1 MELPRQQDK
10 GPSTAYL
17 DLGDCDQICE
27 HCYACFWYAERRKD
41 PLALWTKQWRRMSDD
56 IVQRAAADSHVVNL
70 HVNEVDL
77 QQFSHIASGPV
88 QCPRFAHCFLFPS
101 RNIPGTIEPISLTP
115 LFLTQ
120 SSRYGSLRSQF
131 GDFVI
136 FPPATPYYQ
145 IKHFMRFHFF
155 HISAS
160 CLPDSTKM
168 DTSMVANLNPG
179 DGDKPI
185 EIKVIRKWLSYGK
198 KAECCYIFLDKS
210 GDAIEACGC
219 LGDKGYFDSIIKM
232 DGCYSVSNY
241 VCDNANTF
249 FVTVPHKTKI
259 KLGRAAKFEEI
270 RDDGF
275 PVYYF
280 NFLAYGQLGARL
292 DNHKTLTNYIGRVEN
307 VYEVVRTQG
316 NAILKLKLENL
327 SGTMIET
334 TFWDEAANSFDKEVI
349 EALPSPVIVAITS
362 MKVTQY
368 LGNLQLTATPASYIY
383 INPTIPE
390 AVAMAAEFVERHNQ
404 NPVLKIQYQKS
415 KDVEVEKKRNRELSS
430 LAKHL
435 WFFITAHIADETAQA
450 KIVFFDAAARMLFQT
465 DCNTLIDHHGYTDLY
480 TLPAPLTILIGQPKI
495 IQFRFARFCRPGA
508 KDFVADAVF
517 EDIVSPEKESHT
529 ETDIINQPTTSP
541 S

>member
-1 MELPRQQDK
+1 
-10 GPSTAYL
+10 
-17 DLGDCDQICE
+17 
-27 HCYACFWYAERRKD
+27 
-41 PLALWTKQWRRMSDD
+41 
-56 IVQRAAADSHVVNL
+56 
-70 HVNEVDL
+70 
-77 QQFSHIASGPV
+77 
-88 QCPRFAHCFLFPS
+88 
-101 RNIPGTIEPISLTP
+101 
-115 LFLTQ
+115 
-120 SSRYGSLRSQF
+120 
-131 GDFVI
+131 
-136 FPPATPYYQ
+136 
-145 IKHFMRFHFF
+145 
-155 HISAS
+155 
-160 CLPDSTKM
+160 
-168 DTSMVANLNPG
+168 
-179 DGDKPI
+179 
-185 EIKVIRKWLSYGK
+185 
-198 KAECCYIFLDKS
+198 
-210 GDAIEACGC
+210 
-219 LGDKGYFDSIIKM
+219 M

-292 DNHKTLTNYIGRVEN
+292 DNHKTLTDYIGRVEN

-334 TFWDEAANSFDKEVI
+334 TFWDEAANSFDKEAI

-390 AVAMAAEFVERHNQ
+390 AAAMAVEFVERHNQ
-404 NPVLKIQYQKS
+404 NPVLKIKYQKS
-415 KDVEVEKKRNRELSS
+415 KDVQVEKKRNRFPLVDLLSQNPNRYAGAQFTCKAS
-430 LAKHL
+430 LVSIDASK
-435 WFFITAHIADETAQA
+435 AYIADETAQA

-465 DCNTLIDHHGYTDLY
+465 DCNTLIDHHGYTDPY

-495 IQFRFARFCRPGA
+495 IQFRFARFCRPSA

-529 ETDIINQPTTSP
+529 ETDIINQPTASAP
-541 S
+541 